1 MTYKPD
7 PAVFN
12 LVWDLGR
19 AGTHE
24 KRLLFPMGTRRL
36 LEFHRQAQHRA
47 ALDDVE
53 DEAVV
58 AVVHAKRAVAGNG

>member
-1 MTYKPD
+1 MAYNPD

-24 KRLLFPMGTRRL
+24 KRLLFPMDTRRL
-36 LEFHRQAQHRA
+36 LEFHRQPQHRA